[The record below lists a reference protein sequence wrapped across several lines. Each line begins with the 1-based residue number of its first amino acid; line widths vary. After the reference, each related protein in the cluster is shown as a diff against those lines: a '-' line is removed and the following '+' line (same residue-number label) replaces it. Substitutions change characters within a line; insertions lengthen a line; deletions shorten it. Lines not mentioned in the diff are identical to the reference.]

1 MIYFWYICN
10 TKTLYMIYLISYD
23 NQFLKIGYT
32 KNINKRLCQL
42 QVSSPVKLEVL
53 HLIDGNTILEKEL
66 HVLFKDLRTSGEWFS
81 FDNSILEYFENK
93 KCLLWENGF
102 VLQEKI
108 PVIGLV
114 KYHRLN
120 NNMSLDTLAKMY
132 GCTAQS
138 MCEIEIRERQGRLT
152 LSILYKIAKLFNKK
166 FEYRF
171 K

>member
-1 MIYFWYICN
+1 
-10 TKTLYMIYLISYD
+10 MIYLISYD

-32 KNINKRLCQL
+32 KNITKRLSQL

-53 HLIDGNTILEKEL
+53 HLIDGNTILEKKL
-66 HVLFKDLRTSGEWFS
+66 HVLFKDLRTSGEWFN

-108 PVIGLV
+108 PVIGLI
-114 KYHRLN
+114 KYNRLN
-120 NNMSLDTLAKMY
+120 NNMSLDTLSKMY

-138 MCEIEIRERQGRLT
+138 MSEIETRERQGRLT
-152 LSILYKIAKLFNKK
+152 LSILYKTAKLFNKK

-171 K
+171 I